1 MLEFCNFKIG
11 HFLICALRIKVKGWE
26 GETKN
31 SHSKRLDG
39 HSTAFSTNVK
49 VNPSKEGSGRRM
61 STLVKIFDT
70 TLRDGEQSP
79 GATMNIAEKVRIAQQ
94 LEKLNV
100 DVIEAGFPASSE
112 GDSEAVKTIS
122 QVIKHS
128 EVAALSRTNLK
139 DIDRAWEAVK
149 GAKSPRLHIFVS
161 TSDIHLQHQLK
172 ISKDE
177 VIAMTTR
184 SIARAKRYSPNIEF
198 SAMDATRS
206 DVGFLSAVIEA
217 AIQAGAT
224 VINIPDTVGYA
235 IPSEFGELIRTLR
248 QKVRGIEK
256 VTLSV
261 HCHNDL
267 GLAVANSLIA
277 VQNGARQVECTIN
290 GIGERAGNASL
301 EEIVMAIRT
310 RKDLFPYH
318 TRVIPRHLF
327 ATSRLVSKIT
337 GMAVQPNKAIVGAN
351 AFAHES
357 GIHQDG
363 ILKEKLTYEIMT
375 PESVGI
381 PKTSLI
387 LGKLSGR
394 HAFRDRL
401 RELGYRLSES
411 DLELAFNRFK
421 QLADKKRDIY
431 DEDIES
437 IVVEEILRMPHRFK
451 LVYLNV
457 VAGNVTVPTATVQME
472 VDGRLIQEAGFGDGP
487 VDATFKTIKKITRT
501 KSRLLQFRINAITS
515 GTEAQGEVTV
525 RLEEKENTVI
535 GQGADTDVIVASAKA
550 YINALNKMEFK
561 KQKLVGM

>member
-1 MLEFCNFKIG
+1 MK
-11 HFLICALRIKVKGWE
+11 AQ
-26 GETKN
+26 
-31 SHSKRLDG
+31 
-39 HSTAFSTNVK
+39 
-49 VNPSKEGSGRRM
+49 
-61 STLVKIFDT
+61 VKIFDT

-79 GATMNIAEKVRIAQQ
+79 GATMNVAEKVRIAQQ

-100 DVIEAGFPASSE
+100 DIIEAGFPISSE
-112 GDSEAVKTIS
+112 GDFEAVEKIAQTITRC
-122 QVIKHS
+122 
-128 EVAALSRTNLK
+128 EVAALARANPQ

-149 GAKSPRLHIFVS
+149 RARFPRIHTFIS
-161 TSDIHLQHQLK
+161 TSDIHLEYQIKKSKEEVLK
-172 ISKDE
+172 IASQC
-177 VIAMTTR
+177 V
-184 SIARAKRYSPNIEF
+184 ARAKRYTPNVEF

-206 DVGFLSAVIEA
+206 DVGFLSSVVEA
-217 AIQAGAT
+217 AIRAGANT
-224 VINIPDTVGYA
+224 INIPDTVGYA

-248 QKVRGIEK
+248 QRVKGIEK

-267 GLAVANSLIA
+267 GLAVANSLVAI
-277 VQNGARQVECTIN
+277 QNGVRQVECTIN
-290 GIGERAGNASL
+290 GIGERAGNTSL
-301 EEIVMAIRT
+301 EEVVMALHT
-310 RKDLFPYH
+310 RKDLLPLH
-318 TRVIPRHLF
+318 TRVSPKQIF
-327 ATSRLVSKIT
+327 VTSRLVSKIT
-337 GMAVQPNKAIVGAN
+337 GMVVQPNKAIVGAN

-381 PKTSLI
+381 PKTSLV

-394 HAFRDRL
+394 HAFRERL
-401 RELGYRLSES
+401 KELGYILSEAQ
-411 DLELAFNRFK
+411 LELAFNRFK

-437 IVVEEILRMPHRFK
+437 IVVEEVLRVPHRFK

-457 VAGNVTVPTATVQME
+457 ISGNVTVPTATVQME
-472 VDGRLIQEAGFGDGP
+472 VDGKLKQEAGFGDGP
-487 VDATFKTIKKITRT
+487 VDATFKTIKKITRS
-501 KSRLLQFRINAITS
+501 KSKLLQFNINAITG

-525 RLEEKENTVI
+525 RLEEKGYTVI

>member
-1 MLEFCNFKIG
+1 
-11 HFLICALRIKVKGWE
+11 
-26 GETKN
+26 
-31 SHSKRLDG
+31 
-39 HSTAFSTNVK
+39 
-49 VNPSKEGSGRRM
+49 M
-61 STLVKIFDT
+61 SELVKIFDT

-79 GATMNIAEKVRIAQQ
+79 GATMNMAEKVRVAEQ

-100 DVIEAGFPASSE
+100 DIIEAGFPISSE
-112 GDSEAVKTIS
+112 GDFEAVRAISRTI
-122 QVIKHS
+122 KRS
-128 EVAALSRTNLK
+128 EVAALARTNPK
-139 DIDRAWEAVK
+139 DIDRAWEAVRI
-149 GAKSPRLHIFVS
+149 AKSPRLHTFIS
-161 TSDIHLQHQLK
+161 TSDIHLKHQLK
-172 ISKDE
+172 KSKEE
-177 VIAMTTR
+177 VIRIAAR
-184 SIARAKRYSPNIEF
+184 SVARAKRYTPNVEF

-206 DVGFLSAVIEA
+206 DVEFLSAVIEA
-217 AIQAGAT
+217 AIRAGAT
-224 VINIPDTVGYA
+224 TINIPDTVGYA
-235 IPSEFGELIRTLR
+235 IPTEFGSLIRTIR
-248 QKVRGIEK
+248 QRVQGIEK

-267 GLAVANSLIA
+267 GLAVANSLAAI
-277 VQNGARQVECTIN
+277 QNGARQVECTIN
-290 GIGERAGNASL
+290 GIGERAGNTSL
-301 EEIVMAIRT
+301 EEVVMAIRT
-310 RKDLFPYH
+310 RNDLLRFH
-318 TRVIPRHLF
+318 TRVIPKHLF

-337 GMAVQPNKAIVGAN
+337 GMVVQPNKAIVGAN

-381 PKTSLI
+381 PKTSI
-387 LGKLSGR
+387 VLGKLSGR
-394 HAFRDRL
+394 HAFKERV
-401 RELGYRLSES
+401 RELGYRLSEK
-411 DLELAFNRFK
+411 DLQLAFNRFK
-421 QLADKKRDIY
+421 QLADKKRKIY

-457 VAGNVTVPTATVQME
+457 IAGNVTVPTATVQME
-472 VDGRLIQEAGFGDGP
+472 VDGKLLQEAGFGDGP

-501 KSRLLQFRINAITS
+501 KSKLLQFTINAITS

-525 RLEEKENTVI
+525 RLEEKGNTVI